1 MGDGRDGNRGSRV
14 STMAGAGSARWW
26 ITLWAF
32 SVCACWQALGRR
44 RWRAGEDAGVE
55 GEWRRDWRG
64 AGVRFETPIAE
75 LGLMGRRGEKGKK
88 DGRVAAGGN

>member
-1 MGDGRDGNRGSRV
+1 MMMWTREGRGGGRRSLGDGRDGNRGPRV

-26 ITLWAF
+26 ITPWAF

-55 GEWRRDWRG
+55 CEWEEEGLAGRG
-64 AGVRFETPIAE
+64 GAI
-75 LGLMGRRGEKGKK
+75 
-88 DGRVAAGGN
+88 